1 MEIIREVEKEYLTD
15 IAQVEFKAGDTIT
28 VNYRIKE
35 GNKTRIQKYTG
46 VVIQRKGGSGV
57 AATFTVRKMSANSIP
72 VERIFPLHS
81 PLIES
86 IEVGMVGKV
95 RRARIYYMR
104 ERTGKSAR
112 IKELKKN

>member
-1 MEIIREVEKEYLTD
+1 VEIIKEVEKEYLTD
-15 IAQVEFKAGDTIT
+15 NSEVAFKAGDTIT

-46 VVIQRKGGSGV
+46 VVIQRKGHGLGE
-57 AATFTVRKMSANSIP
+57 TFTVRKAAANSIA
-72 VERIFPLHS
+72 VERVFPLHS

-86 IEVGMVGKV
+86 IEVGMVGRV

-112 IKELKKN
+112 IKELKSN

>member
-1 MEIIREVEKEYLTD
+1 
-15 IAQVEFKAGDTIT
+15 
-28 VNYRIKE
+28 
-35 GNKTRIQKYTG
+35 
-46 VVIQRKGGSGV
+46 
-57 AATFTVRKMSANSIP
+57 MSSNSIP

-112 IKELKKN
+112 IKELKKH